1 MEERKQEVMEI
12 IVKPTNDYWLEVTN
26 EVNEWLYE
34 ALDDPYHLSYKIRKD
49 KSSGG
54 PNKVDLRHEPV
65 WYYSNDGGNNW
76 HAVISWDQ
84 SVEFKDMRVD
94 VDWNVVKKK
103 VVALNWSVARWQ
115 DFKKYNLVSM
125 DWIIELDN
133 WKFLIN
139 SYWKYQPN
147 LSFINSVPEVKFEDE
162 DKETFNLP
170 EWSFSVVY
178 WDFFISKKWTKCFRI
193 LPKEKAKHILICDD
207 WGWAF
212 NKYGWRTLPE
222 EWSLYYRRASSNGWW
237 MGNDYGVYPIDWKY
251 SLSEEDI

>member
-1 MEERKQEVMEI
+1 MNEKNQEVLEV
-12 IVKPTNDYWLEVTN
+12 IVKPGWQYLNVVN
-26 EVNEWLYE
+26 EINEWLYKILNMGE
-34 ALDDPYHLSYKIRKD
+34 KLCEVKKWSDDTLKLSWSTYRAKPED
-49 KSSGG
+49 A
-54 PNKVDLRHEPV
+54 
-65 WYYSNDGGNNW
+65 NW
-76 HAVISWDQ
+76 GIELKRDP
-84 SVEFKDMRVD
+84 SVSFSDRRVN
-94 VDWNVVKKK
+94 VDWHVEKKQVVWDGSNVY
-103 VVALNWSVARWQ
+103 WT
-115 DFKKYNLVSM
+115 DFESYSLTSM

-147 LSFINSVPEVKFEDE
+147 LSFINSVPEVKFKDE

-207 WGWAF
+207 RGWAF
-212 NKYGWRTLPE
+212 NKYRWRTLPE

-237 MGNDYGVYPIDWKY
+237 RWSDYGIYPIDWKY
-251 SLSEEDI
+251 ALSEEDI